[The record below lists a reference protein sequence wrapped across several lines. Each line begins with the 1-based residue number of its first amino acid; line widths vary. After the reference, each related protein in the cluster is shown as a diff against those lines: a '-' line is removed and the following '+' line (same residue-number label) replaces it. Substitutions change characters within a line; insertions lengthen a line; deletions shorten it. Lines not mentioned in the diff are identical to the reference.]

1 MKRVI
6 FLLLFVFVA
15 LSTSNAK
22 ITIKDTVNV
31 TAMQKFK
38 IPQNKNIVIANV
50 LRIKVD
56 AELLD
61 AGMNPIRKC
70 DELWQDPTNA
80 QIAKK
85 TRGGRGTDVQF
96 SVFETIKKEGTY
108 YIKLDIKVKGERGS
122 GRKVVYY
129 FVNVKLPEVAAPID
143 LSPKGYFYSQKKTF
157 SFATIQFKDPSLYSY
172 KIFDG
177 GGNVIGQN
185 KGSVVKLDSVLSDLK
200 YVGSKIKVVGYY
212 NGEEFDYREIGSP
225 DVHKSEWEISILKP
239 EINDFTDWRRTD
251 NKSDAEPVIISAYNR
266 NAMRILYSYFGK
278 TDNGFVVIQPQ
289 VKGFRL
295 TSEPKGLVINARPTR
310 AGSWLYV
317 QFELSK
323 DYLDGIEEYGE
334 IETTIHVRFRTQFG
348 ETIDRTYDAT
358 IYK

>member
-1 MKRVI
+1 MKKLVYL
-6 FLLLFVFVA
+6 FLFLVVSFSGAFAKVA
-15 LSTSNAK
+15 
-22 ITIKDTVNV
+22 IKDTVNV
-31 TAMQKFK
+31 TALQKFK
-38 IPQNKNIVIANV
+38 IPQNKNVVISNV

-70 DELWQDPTNA
+70 DELWQDPTKA

-122 GRKVVYY
+122 GKKTVYY
-129 FVNVKLPEVAAPID
+129 LVNVKLPEVAAPID
-143 LSPKGYFYSQKKTF
+143 LNEKGYFYSQKKTF
-157 SFATIQFKDPSLYSY
+157 SFATIQFQDPSLYSY

-185 KGSVVKLDSVLSDLK
+185 AGSVIKLDSVLSDLK
-200 YVGSKIKVVGYY
+200 YVGSKIKIVGYY
-212 NGEEFDYREIGSP
+212 NGNEFEYRESGNP
-225 DVHKSEWEISILKP
+225 EVHKSEWEINILKP
-239 EINDFTDWRRTD
+239 IINDFTVWRKTKD
-251 NKSDAEPVIISAYNR
+251 KNDKEPAFISAYNVR
-266 NAMRILYSYFGK
+266 AMRILYSYFGK
-278 TDNGFVVIQPQ
+278 TEDGFVVVQPQ
-289 VKGFRL
+289 VRGFRL
-295 TSEPKGLVINARPTR
+295 TSEPKGLIINARQTR

-334 IETTIHVRFRTQFG
+334 IETTLHVQFRTQFG
-348 ETIDRTYDAT
+348 ETIDKTYDAT